1 MKALVDPHSAPVSS
15 STLHAHK
22 AALHPLLPGKRFPTF
37 LTSAPQ
43 LQPTSQ
49 VRDYSLYA
57 GCQRYTR
64 LCSECMLHAE
74 SLTAAVSCLGA
85 LHDVPEHLLHH
96 LAVGKTAAIAL
107 ALSLLLQALVRMKQQ
122 HQLLLDQL
130 GLLLVRADTAVASS
144 SSSTTGGRG
153 VGGR

>member
-1 MKALVDPHSAPVSS
+1 
-15 STLHAHK
+15 
-22 AALHPLLPGKRFPTF
+22 
-37 LTSAPQ
+37 
-43 LQPTSQ
+43 
-49 VRDYSLYA
+49 
-57 GCQRYTR
+57 
-64 LCSECMLHAE
+64 MLHAE

-130 GLLLVRADTAVASS
+130 GLLLVRDDTAVAF